1 MRLLKQ
7 WNIKR
12 WWFLFESSLFQ
23 DDKITDFANGVWWIH
38 HKWLFT
44 FYASTKGISSRHM
57 IGRLCQDPFWQ
68 QNDPV
73 SRKNKQ
79 NSWMIFD
86 SRLQRSADSCLPAAL
101 VSLSLKKLLPAS
113 DSQNNTIVIL
123 WVRLKD
129 SDSTRHFLCDVWI
142 VSVRRRRPASRKR
155 INMSLFPLQVCSITR
170 SASLKH
176 SRWSQLLKLTLWGWG
191 VVWQSAV
198 CLAWIEP
205 RRRHKNMFTYVK
217 AEECHRDEWTGKE
230 Q

>member
-1 MRLLKQ
+1 MESGGF
-7 WNIKR
+7 ITSD
-12 WWFLFESSLFQ
+12 FL
-23 DDKITDFANGVWWIH
+23 
-38 HKWLFT
+38 LFT
-44 FYASTKGISSRHM
+44 F
-57 IGRLCQDPFWQ
+57 Q
-68 QNDPV
+68 QKESYHDTCSP
-73 SRKNKQ
+73 
-79 NSWMIFD
+79 
-86 SRLQRSADSCLPAAL
+86 
-101 VSLSLKKLLPAS
+101 SLSGSFLTTKWSGQLQKQTKTLGCDLTVGCRDQLIPVCRLHWSHSEKLLPAS
-113 DSQNNTIVIL
+113 DSQNNTRVIL

-170 SASLKH
+170 SASLKY

-205 RRRHKNMFTYVK
+205 RRRHKNMFTCVK